1 MFYFKIVVKKLGGKS
16 VERIPIMDIREYE
29 KNIETLQNFCDI
41 ISDQDDE
48 HQVLMKNWVVVRLV
62 SMVEYN
68 LKSFLT
74 HIIDELDI
82 SPNNILLEDS
92 ILIKLDVLENFQSTH
107 YTKGK
112 MIVAHLD
119 YLNAGKI
126 YAIMSRINHV
136 DYFKWYGE
144 ITENTENIFDLFNEL
159 YKLRNDVI
167 HNLMD
172 VEKPIDELK
181 TTIEA
186 FRLISYHLITFTTIN
201 LIIFEKKWVDS
212 EILQLIQANLPDLP
226 NFESFL
232 QKFKKITKKYR
243 AEYAPKKSYF
253 KNN

>member
-172 VEKPIDELK
+172 VEKSIDELK

-201 LIIFEKKWVDS
+201 HIIFEKKWVDS
-212 EILQLIQANLPDLP
+212 EILQICKSYLPDLP

-243 AEYAPKKSYF
+243 TEYVPKKSYF